1 MELITEIILL
11 QNYEL
16 LVRISK
22 QKYNDEEDREKFIEK
37 YYKKNYCKLRI
48 KQKNELLKY
57 QKNII
62 RLI

>member
-1 MELITEIILL
+1 MELITEIIIQ

-22 QKYNDEEDREKFIEK
+22 QKYNDEKDREKFIDK
-37 YYKKNYCKLRI
+37 YYKKNYCRLISKR
-48 KQKNELLKY
+48 KNKVGEY